1 MTSMNTN
8 GTTRPS
14 ILNLRAGELV
24 EVCTPR
30 EIAATLDEHY
40 RYEALPF
47 MAEMLRF
54 CGKRFRVLKRI
65 DKTCDTID
73 KTGMRRMIH
82 TVILDDVRCDGQS
95 HGGCQAACMIFWK
108 EAWLKRVPTE
118 ASTGAEL
125 YRING
130 SVRTQ
135 SDTAAACTDS
145 NFQEALK
152 RISRAESC
160 SPGEDIFVCQV
171 TELKKATCQL
181 AMWDPR
187 QYWRDILSG
196 NVRLWRGIRGIL
208 IMLFNLV
215 QALRGG
221 CAYPYM
227 PPRTNKRTPH
237 ESLNLTPG
245 ELVKV
250 KSKEE
255 ILQTLDANY
264 KNRGLWYDVEMLP
277 FCGKTFRVIGRVEQL
292 LNERTGKMMK
302 LSNEC
307 IILQGVTCNGEYH
320 QFCPRSE
327 YIYWREIWLQRV
339 SGTSDN
345 FRSAPS
351 GHACADPCKS
361 AVVIS

>member
-1 MTSMNTN
+1 MS
-8 GTTRPS
+8 GTIS
-14 ILNLRAGELV
+14 SDVLNLRVGDWV
-24 EVCTPR
+24 EVKRPD
-30 EIAATLDEHY
+30 EILKTLDPVGNLEC
-40 RYEALPF
+40 LPF
-47 MAEMLRF
+47 MPEMVRF
-54 CGKRFRVLKRI
+54 CGRRFRVLKRI

-73 KTGMRRMIH
+73 KTGMRRMKH

-108 EAWLKRVPTE
+108 EAWLKRVP
-118 ASTGAEL
+118 SDVRTGTEL
-125 YRING
+125 YAING

-135 SDTAAACTDS
+135 SDTAAACDNS
-145 NFQEALK
+145 NFLAALE
-152 RISRAESC
+152 RSSRAESAP
-160 SPGEDIFVCQV
+160 PGENIFVCQV
-171 TELKKATCQL
+171 TELKKATCRL
-181 AMWDPR
+181 LWWDPW
-187 QYWRDILSG
+187 QYWRDIRSR
-196 NVRLWRGIRGIL
+196 NVRLWRAIRGIL
-208 IMLFNLV
+208 IMLFNLA
-215 QALRGG
+215 QSLRGG
-221 CAYPYM
+221 CSYPYM
-227 PPRTNKRTPH
+227 PPRTNKKTPH
-237 ESLNLTPG
+237 ESLNLASG

-264 KNRGLWYDVEMLP
+264 KNRGLWYDMEMLP
-277 FCGKTFRVIGRVEQL
+277 FCGKTFRVIGRVDQL

-339 SGTSDN
+339 SDTSDN

-351 GHACADPCKS
+351 GHACAIPCKS
-361 AVVIS
+361 AEVKS

>member
-1 MTSMNTN
+1 MNTT
-8 GTTRPS
+8 GTTNSS
-14 ILNLRAGELV
+14 ILNLRVGELV
-24 EVCTPR
+24 EVR
-30 EIAATLDEHY
+30 ALQEIAATLDDRC

-47 MAEMLRF
+47 MPEMVRF
-54 CGKRFRVLKRI
+54 CGRRFRVLKRI

-73 KTGMRRMIH
+73 KTGMRRMKH

-118 ASTGAEL
+118 VRTGAEL
-125 YRING
+125 YAING

-135 SDTAAACTDS
+135 ADTADARTDS
-145 NFQEALK
+145 NYLSALT
-152 RISRAESC
+152 RSSQAESGP
-160 SPGEDIFVCQV
+160 PGENIFVCQV
-171 TELKKATCQL
+171 TELKMATCRL
-181 AMWDPR
+181 VWWDPR
-187 QYWRDILSG
+187 QYWRDIRSG

-208 IMLFNLV
+208 IMLFNLA
-215 QALRGG
+215 QTLRGG

-227 PPRTNKRTPH
+227 PPRTNKKTPH
-237 ESLNLTPG
+237 ESLHLIPG

-277 FCGKTFRVIGRVEQL
+277 FCGKTFRVIGRVDQL

-302 LSNEC
+302 LSNDC
-307 IILQGVTCNGEYH
+307 IILHGVTCNGEYH

-339 SGTSDN
+339 SDISDN

-351 GHACADPCKS
+351 GYACADPCKS
-361 AVVIS
+361 AEVIS